1 MPPDTFFHGDTLRG
15 APFLKISVAFMAPA
29 TSSLYGVPA
38 AGALPIPTLPSG
50 FMRTLSVLLVL
61 MLRGWLLVVP
71 RNLVESMLLLP
82 VMYQVILSLLSRS
95 GTYQGLPRREGWCA
109 ISTKKVKQKTMN

>member
-38 AGALPIPTLPSG
+38 AGALPIPTFPSG
-50 FMRTLSVLLVL
+50 FMRTLSVLKVL
-61 MLRGWLLVVP
+61 MTRGCSLRVPRKLFLIGSVLLLV
-71 RNLVESMLLLP
+71 MLELP
-82 VMYQVILSLLSRS
+82 VMYQVMYFLPLL
-95 GTYQGLPRREGWCA
+95 
-109 ISTKKVKQKTMN
+109 